1 MSGSERDTIGLT
13 LEGETVS
20 LASFVQ
26 ATESLQKLVD
36 ALATEGGTQDAPQ
49 WEIDALSRG
58 SATIRIRP
66 SVPDDP
72 VARRVVANVT
82 RLGRQLAEGLPSDY
96 SYPVNQAV
104 SHLTD
109 VLNDGVK
116 GILLMTNGRPFRIQ
130 KPTTAA
136 EERRPQ
142 MTAAYG
148 TVEGTVSTLLGRH
161 GIGFTLYDTLFDTAV
176 RCHIDES
183 MAEQVSQLWLK
194 RAVVHGTVV
203 RDADTGEPQEV
214 RDVTG
219 IAPLPEKQRGL
230 WREVRGIYELK
241 RPPEDIIRS
250 VRDEC

>member
-1 MSGSERDTIGLT
+1 MSGSERDTISLT

-26 ATESLQKLVD
+26 ATQSLQKLVD
-36 ALATEGGTQDAPQ
+36 ALATEDGAQDALQ
-49 WEIDALSRG
+49 WEIDELARG
-58 SATIRIRP
+58 SAMMRIRP
-66 SVPDDP
+66 SVRDHPL
-72 VARRVVANVT
+72 ARRVVANVT

-96 SYPVNQAV
+96 SCPVNEAAR
-104 SHLTD
+104 HLTD

-116 GILLMTNGRPFRIQ
+116 GLLLMTSGRPLRIQ
-130 KPTTAA
+130 KPVAAA

-142 MTAAYG
+142 TTAAYG
-148 TVEGTVSTLLGRH
+148 TVEGTVTTLLGRH

-183 MAEQVSQLWLK
+183 MVEQVSQLWLK

-214 RDVTG
+214 RDVTA
-219 IAPLPEKQRGL
+219 IAALSEKQRGL
-230 WREVRGIYELK
+230 WREVRGIYELN